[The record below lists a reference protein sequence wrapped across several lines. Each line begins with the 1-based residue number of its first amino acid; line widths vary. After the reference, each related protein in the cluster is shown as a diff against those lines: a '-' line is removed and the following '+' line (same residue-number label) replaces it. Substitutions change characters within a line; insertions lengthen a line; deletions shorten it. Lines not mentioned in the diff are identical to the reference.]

1 MPRRAAKQAAAMQA
15 AMPMPWTEGATRS
28 APSRLRLLSYLA
40 GLVLVGLLVAWWVRH
55 QQMSPLR
62 LFVLGGLVVVLLVWA
77 GRHRRNGGLL
87 VVKGIEWALVAS
99 LAVTLLGGTAPHAA
113 KPAPHGPHGK
123 TAKQTTARENP
134 SPATLGKSAAA
145 ACRKIQ
151 PCRDLLGWYEQR
163 LGDQAAKGG
172 KPAPKPA
179 GKPAGKATG

>member
-15 AMPMPWTEGATRS
+15 AMAMPWTEGATRS

-40 GLVLVGLLVAWWVRH
+40 GLVLVGLLVAWWIRH
-55 QQMSPLR
+55 QHMSPLR

-99 LAVTLLGGTAPHAA
+99 LAVTLLGGAAPHAA
-113 KPAPHGPHGK
+113 KPAPHGK
-123 TAKQTTARENP
+123 AAKQTTAREDP
-134 SPATLGKSAAA
+134 SPATLGKSAFA
-145 ACRKIQ
+145 ACRKVQ
-151 PCRDLLGWYEQR
+151 PCRDLADWYEQR
-163 LGDQAAKGG
+163 LGDQSAKGG

-179 GKPAGKATG
+179 SKPAGKATG